1 MTIMKMEE
9 TAAVW
14 TLLQSDLRPIQDVLS
29 EFNSKFPRSRYFPV
43 CSSLSILLQARA
55 LSSPLPLPSS
65 VLDFVTVASSG
76 SDDTEEY

>member
-9 TAAVW
+9 TAVVW

-55 LSSPLPLPSS
+55 LVPLPLPSS

-76 SDDTEEY
+76 GRMRRI